1 MSVDLRLNYN
11 MFFKNTLSWPR
22 NIWTNIYKRIRIS
35 KSYKLSLLE
44 KQRITFVS
52 YIYIITEIV
61 SQKFL
66 LNIWVLRAKLVKISI
81 KSNVIIIKLF
91 EIIEI
96 SQSLIL
102 KIYLTW
108 GHSNRDSFYEFFIM
122 LLHII
127 TKNLIY
133 MHVSPVIKFC
143 ATQWMFEYL

>member
-11 MFFKNTLSWPR
+11 MFLKNTLSWPR
-22 NIWTNIYKRIRIS
+22 KIWTNIYKRIRIS

-66 LNIWVLRAKLVKISI
+66 LNIWVLSAKLVKISI

-91 EIIEI
+91 DIIEI

-102 KIYLTW
+102 KIYLAW
-108 GHSNRDSFYEFFIM
+108 SHSNRDSIYEFFIM
-122 LLHII
+122 LLNII

-143 ATQWMFEYL
+143 ATQWMFE